1 MIKKISSPVKI
12 ILKTKE
18 GIKGI
23 SKLVTAPIPWIS
35 APIFNVIAGKLNI
48 AIRYKILFFKCC
60 CHPSCVTI
68 PIRAHISCTAAIK
81 GKVIIAV
88 QRVVKPKPAPAC
100 IYVAIPEG
108 SSSLAPVISPGPSIS
123 SIF

>member
-35 APIFNVIAGKLNI
+35 APIFNVIAGKLNT
-48 AIRYKILFFKCC
+48 AIRYKILFGYFFL
-60 CHPSCVTI
+60 SVAVI
-68 PIRAHISCTAAIK
+68 PHVLLYRFARTS
-81 GKVIIAV
+81 
-88 QRVVKPKPAPAC
+88 
-100 IYVAIPEG
+100 
-108 SSSLAPVISPGPSIS
+108 PVLQPLKEK
-123 SIF
+123 